1 MKICFL
7 AVTSI
12 LATLLLPHDGFS
24 AIPKFSSTEG
34 SVNFLA
40 VGKPSML
47 KIHGKAP
54 GPKSNLQFENG
65 KLKGVAEFALDSLD
79 TGIALRNQ
87 HMKEK
92 YLKTKEFPLAI
103 LTLMDTDV
111 GAEFPQTLTVEGEK
125 PFQGKLKL
133 HGVEKDVSG
142 KFTGKEG
149 KISASFQV
157 KISDFG
163 IEVPSYLGVTVTD
176 TVDITVDL
184 ALKKEGV

>member
-1 MKICFL
+1 MKVFFL
-7 AVTSI
+7 A
-12 LATLLLPHDGFS
+12 LAISVFPISGFT
-24 AIPKFSSTEG
+24 AVPKFSSTEG

-54 GPKSNLQFENG
+54 GPKSNFQLENG
-65 KLKGVAEFALDSLD
+65 MLKGVAEFSLDSLD
-79 TGIALRNQ
+79 TGIELRNQ

-92 YLKTKEFPLAI
+92 YLQTKEFPLAT
-103 LTLMDTDV
+103 LTLTEAAV
-111 GAEFPQTLTVEGEK
+111 GDQFPQTLAIDGEK

-142 KFTGKEG
+142 KFSGKDG
-149 KISASFQV
+149 KISAKFQV

-163 IEVPSYLGVTVTD
+163 IDVPSYLGVTVTD
-176 TVDITVDL
+176 TVDVTVEL
-184 ALKKEGV
+184 SLKKEGV